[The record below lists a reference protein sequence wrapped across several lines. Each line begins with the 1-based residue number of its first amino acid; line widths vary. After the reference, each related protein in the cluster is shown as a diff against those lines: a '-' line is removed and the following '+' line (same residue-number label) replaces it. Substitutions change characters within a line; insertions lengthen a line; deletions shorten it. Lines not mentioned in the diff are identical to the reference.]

1 MKNLKKRAVT
11 GRILYTS
18 SMWTLFLN
26 SRTVSYTHLD
36 VYKRQGKINVQI
48 IMENMHGGGHFTMAA
63 LQREQTTVKAVQEEL
78 KQMIDTYLEENKE
91 DDEDESDTA
100 K

>member
-1 MKNLKKRAVT
+1 
-11 GRILYTS
+11 
-18 SMWTLFLN
+18 
-26 SRTVSYTHLD
+26 
-36 VYKRQGKINVQI
+36 
-48 IMENMHGGGHFTMAA
+48 MENMHGGGHFTMAA

-100 K
+100 KVM

>member
-1 MKNLKKRAVT
+1 M
-11 GRILYTS
+11 
-18 SMWTLFLN
+18 
-26 SRTVSYTHLD
+26 
-36 VYKRQGKINVQI
+36 
-48 IMENMHGGGHFTMAA
+48 
-63 LQREQTTVKAVQEEL
+63 KAVQEEL

>member
-1 MKNLKKRAVT
+1 
-11 GRILYTS
+11 
-18 SMWTLFLN
+18 
-26 SRTVSYTHLD
+26 
-36 VYKRQGKINVQI
+36 
-48 IMENMHGGGHFTMAA
+48 MAA
-63 LQREQTTVKAVQEEL
+63 LQREQTTVKAVQKEL